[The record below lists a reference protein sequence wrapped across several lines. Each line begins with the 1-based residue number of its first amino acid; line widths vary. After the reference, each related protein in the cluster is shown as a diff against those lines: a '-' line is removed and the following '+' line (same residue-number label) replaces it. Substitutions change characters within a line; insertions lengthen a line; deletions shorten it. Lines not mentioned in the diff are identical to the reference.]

1 MNIQNIAIYSLLAI
15 LLPGC
20 VSMESIK
27 NDDNKISL
35 ILNHNY
41 EVVYRTV
48 VKNSQDCLSPQQ
60 VIGNLYLDNK
70 TATITEVAP
79 PSAGFPYYT
88 IDIVALSNNKTE
100 LSIYT
105 AFSWQ
110 RETIPG
116 RIRAWLDEGS
126 TKCKYNGFPRFGPD

>member
-1 MNIQNIAIYSLLAI
+1 MDKISTII
-15 LLPGC
+15 LVTILVSGC

-27 NDDNKISL
+27 NNDNKISL
-35 ILNHNY
+35 ILDHNY
-41 EVVYRTV
+41 EVIYRTV

-60 VIGNLYLDNK
+60 VIGNIYLDNK

-79 PSAGFPYYT
+79 PRAGFPYYT
-88 IDIVALSNNKTE
+88 IDIVALSNNKTA